1 MKKQKFLVTGMTC
14 AACSSRVQRAV
25 EQIDGVKEV
34 QINLLTGGMS
44 VEYDEKRTNDQAIE
58 QAVVHAGYGAR
69 ANQPTAAEQ
78 PGERQIAQNEA
89 SAGRLWWSVGFLIP
103 LFYLGMAHMIG
114 LPIPQ
119 ALMPA
124 VHPLIFA
131 LAQLLLTIPI
141 VVLNRSYFAR
151 GIPALFGGGA
161 NMDTLV
167 AMGAGAALL
176 YSVVQLFQLSW
187 LLEAGDF
194 AAAHE
199 RAMGLYFESAG
210 MILALVTVGKYW
222 EGRSKRKTTDAISML
237 LDLSPKTALVERN
250 GQQVT
255 IPTDQVQVGDLVVL
269 RPGASVPVDG
279 EVLQGHSVV
288 DESMLTGES
297 LPVEKEPG
305 SVLHAGTVNATGAM
319 TMKALRVGEDTTLSQ
334 IVSLMEQAGASK
346 APVGQLADRIS
357 RVFVP
362 IVLALAAISGI
373 VWLLAGEPLSAAL
386 RSAISVAV
394 ISCPCALGLATP
406 VAVMVG
412 TGQGA
417 KRGILIKSAAALQ
430 ALGEVQTVVLDKT
443 GTLTQGK
450 PQVTAV
456 YTAPGMTREELLQGA
471 ASLEHA
477 SEHPLAVAV
486 LAAAKEGQIHF
497 ESAVSFASEPG
508 FGVSGLVNGT
518 RWLGGNRKLMEREGI
533 SLGELAEQAEQLSGQ
548 GATPLFFAREGQA
561 AGIIAAADGLKTTSK
576 WAVERLEQLGLT
588 VTMVTGDNEQTA
600 RSIASQAGISQ
611 VLAGVLPGQK
621 SEQVVALQQKA
632 GKVAMIGD
640 GINDAPALAAADVGI
655 AIGAGTDIALES
667 ADIVLVHSDLAD
679 AAAAIELSRSVMRI
693 IKQNLFW
700 ALFYNCLGIPLA
712 AGVFYPALH
721 WQLSPGF
728 AAAAM
733 SLSSIFVVSNALRL
747 YRFHPAS
754 PPAVRQEEQEQ
765 SCTLGQTC
773 KIKEET
779 EVKKRL
785 LIEGMTCGHC
795 QAHVEQALN
804 AIAGVSAKVD
814 LASNSAEVVM
824 NGLVSDEALRQAVE
838 QAGYTVTE
846 IKELKE

>member
-1 MKKQKFLVTGMTC
+1 MRKQKFTVTGMTC
-14 AACSSRVQRAV
+14 AACSGRVQRAV
-25 EQIDGVKEV
+25 EQIDGVKNVE
-34 QINLLTGGMS
+34 INLLTGGMS
-44 VEYDEKRTNDQAIE
+44 VRFDETKTTNQAIE
-58 QAVVHAGYGAR
+58 QTVVHAGYGAR
-69 ANQPTAAEQ
+69 ANQSEGNLQ
-78 PGERQIAQNEA
+78 PKASSVAQPEA
-89 SAGRLWWSVGFLIP
+89 SALRLWWSVGFLVP

-114 LPIPQ
+114 LPMPD
-119 ALMPA
+119 ALMPGM
-124 VHPLIFA
+124 HPLVYA
-131 LAQLLLTIPI
+131 LTQLLLTIPI
-141 VVLNRSYFAR
+141 VVLNRSYFVR
-151 GIPALFGGGA
+151 GMPALFGGGA

-167 AMGAGAALL
+167 AIGAGAALL
-176 YSVVQLFQLSW
+176 YSVVELFALGW
-187 LLEAGDF
+187 LLEAGNF

-222 EGRSKRKTTDAISML
+222 EGRSKRKTTDAMSML
-237 LDLSPKTALVERN
+237 LDLSPKTALVERD
-250 GQQVT
+250 GQQIA
-255 IPTDQVQVGDLVVL
+255 IPTEQVRVGDLVIL

-279 EVLQGHSVV
+279 EVIQGRSAV

-305 SVLHAGTVNATGAM
+305 SMLHAGTVNATGAM

-334 IVSLMEQAGASK
+334 IVELMEQAGASK
-346 APVGQLADRIS
+346 APVGQLADQIS

-362 IVLALAAISGI
+362 IVLVLAALSGI
-373 VWLLAGEPLSAAL
+373 VWLLAGQPLSAAL

-417 KRGILIKSAAALQ
+417 RRGILIKSAAALQ
-430 ALGEVQTVVLDKT
+430 ALGEVKTVVLDKT

-450 PQVTAV
+450 PQVTAL
-456 YTAPGMTREELLQGA
+456 YPAPGITQQELLRGA
-471 ASLEHA
+471 AGLEQA
-477 SEHPLAVAV
+477 SEHPLAAAV
-486 LAAAKEGQIHF
+486 LAAAKEKEVPY
-497 ESAVSFASEPG
+497 ESAASFASEPG
-508 FGVSGLVNGT
+508 FGVWGLIDGK
-518 RWLGGNRKLMEREGI
+518 RWLGGNRKLMERERI
-533 SLGELAEQAEQLSGQ
+533 ALGDLAAQADRLSAQ
-548 GATPLFFAREGQA
+548 GATPLFFAWEGQA
-561 AGIIAAADGLKTTSK
+561 AGMVAAADSLKPTSK
-576 WAVERLEQLGLT
+576 WAVERLGQLGLT

-600 RSIASQAGISQ
+600 HSVADQVGITQ

-621 SEQVVALQQKA
+621 SGRIAELQQEH
-632 GKVAMIGD
+632 GKVAMVGD

-679 AAAAIELSRSVMRI
+679 AAAAVELSRSVMRI

-712 AGVFYPALH
+712 AGVFYPVLH

-747 YRFHPAS
+747 YRFRPAA
-754 PPAVRQEEQEQ
+754 PPVTQQPDQAPE
-765 SCTLGQTC
+765 CANQTC
-773 KIKEET
+773 MIKERIQM
-779 EVKKRL
+779 KKIL
-785 LIEGMTCGHC
+785 KIEGMTCGHC
-795 QAHVEQALN
+795 QARVEQALN
-804 AIAGVSAKVD
+804 AISGVNAKVD

-824 NGLVSDEALRQAVE
+824 NGLVSDDALRQAVE
-838 QAGYTVTE
+838 QAGYTVSAIE
-846 IKELKE
+846 QAD